1 MRTFEVKLEVTETHY
16 VKVQAKSK
24 SEAEEIAEDMGVNSL
39 DAHETDVEAVG
50 VVEVK

>member
-1 MRTFEVKLEVTETHY
+1 MKKYVVELEVTETHF

-24 SEAEEIAEDMGVNSL
+24 SEAEDIAIDEGVNSL